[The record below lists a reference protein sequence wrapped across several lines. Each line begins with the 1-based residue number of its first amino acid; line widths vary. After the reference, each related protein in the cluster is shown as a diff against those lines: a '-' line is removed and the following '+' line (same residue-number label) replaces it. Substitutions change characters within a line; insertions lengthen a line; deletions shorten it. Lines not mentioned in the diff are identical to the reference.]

1 MSCDKW
7 FYRPDICD
15 GSICVG
21 DCDLCSIPK
30 NPEKYIPGFEES
42 TADEYEAEIVNA
54 RKGEE

>member
-1 MSCDKW
+1 MSCDRW
-7 FYRPDICD
+7 FYRSDICD

-30 NPEKYIPGFEES
+30 NPPEDMADDEE
-42 TADEYEAEIVNA
+42 DEEMQIIAA